1 MKRANQNSQRR
12 KQKILAKSESQSALN
27 IHLMPIYKSLDAKI
41 EVKISRKISFKYAKV
56 TQNLIISL
64 SNATESN

>member
-1 MKRANQNSQRR
+1 MV
-12 KQKILAKSESQSALN
+12 KSESQSALN